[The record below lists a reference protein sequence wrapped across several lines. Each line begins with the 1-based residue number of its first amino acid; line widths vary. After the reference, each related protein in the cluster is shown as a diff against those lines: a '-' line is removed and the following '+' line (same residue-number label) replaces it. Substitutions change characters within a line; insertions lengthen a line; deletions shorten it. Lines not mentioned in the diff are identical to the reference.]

1 MKSGIE
7 GVAAVLGLL
16 ALNIACAQQ
25 YPTKPVR
32 CIVGPGPDAL
42 ARVIGQKLGEAWGHP
57 VVVDQ
62 RGGGGGTISAEVVAK
77 APPDGYTVLLATGT
91 HLILPSLYKVPYD
104 MQKDFAPVTLVA
116 STPFIL
122 AVHPAVP
129 VKSVSE
135 LVQLAKAKPGALNYA
150 TGGSGTPPHLA
161 TELFKSMTGVNMVHV
176 PYKTV
181 AAAITDLMAG
191 QVQVMFTVGP
201 AGLPQVRAGKIRGIA
216 VSTAK
221 RSSFVPELPSV
232 AEAGLAGF
240 DVFGWNGIL
249 APAKTAQ
256 PVIAKLHAGVVNA
269 LRLNDVQQRL
279 EGLGFE
285 PVGNTPEEFGRF
297 IRADIARWAKLIK
310 SANVK
315 PD

>member
-249 APAKTAQ
+249 APAKTPQ
-256 PVIAKLHAGVVNA
+256 PVIAKFHAGVVNA
-269 LRLNDVQQRL
+269 LKLADVQQRL
-279 EGLGFE
+279 EGLGFD
-285 PVGNTPEEFGRF
+285 PVGNTPEEFGQF
-297 IRADIARWAKLIK
+297 IRTDIARWAKLIK

>member
-1 MKSGIE
+1 MKRGIAA
-7 GVAAVLGLL
+7 VVAVLGFF
-16 ALNIACAQQ
+16 ALNAVCAQQ
-25 YPTKPVR
+25 YPIKPVR

-62 RGGGGGTISAEVVAK
+62 RGGGGGTISAEVVAR
-77 APPDGYTVLLATGT
+77 APADGYTVLLATGT

-135 LVQLAKAKPGALNYA
+135 LVQLAKAKPGALNYG

-191 QVQVMFTVGP
+191 QLQVMFTVGP

-221 RSSFVPELPSV
+221 RSSFVSELPSV

-249 APAKTAQ
+249 APAKTPPA
-256 PVIAKLHAGVVNA
+256 VIAKFHAGVVNA
-269 LRLNDVQQRL
+269 LKLTDVQQRL

-285 PVGNTPEEFGRF
+285 PVGNTPDEFGRF
-297 IRADIARWAKLIK
+297 IRADIERWAKVIK
-310 SANVK
+310 TANVK